1 MRRRLSIV
9 VGLLAVLRS
18 PSPAA
23 FAGRRSPFNDWTA
36 VVVAG
41 DWHAHS
47 GGPTEAFDN
56 ARRDV
61 AAALQRSGLP
71 ARQRRPSSRC
81 GPSAIPDTSPRQ
93 VGAAGHATRR

>member
-1 MRRRLSIV
+1 MQRFASLILGLLLAARRARRRPQT
-9 VGLLAVLRS
+9 LARADT
-18 PSPAA
+18 PS
-23 FAGRRSPFNDWTA
+23 FANWAA

-61 AAALQRSGLP
+61 SATLVDFGFSREAVRQYSVRPKRYP
-71 ARQRRPSSRC
+71 AP
-81 GPSAIPDTSPRQ
+81 
-93 VGAAGHATRR
+93 